1 MFVALHTS
9 ACSPAPSLPL
19 LLTDLGSAP
28 SPSRSHTTHTSR
40 SPPML
45 LPLLHACY
53 TRTTCSALLPC
64 TDCTL
69 VQHLPLPTANSAA
82 YLTHSTICTTL
93 HHRGRSPPML
103 LPLLH
108 ACYTRTTCSALLPC
122 TDCTLAQPLP
132 LPTANSPTCLTLYYY
147 LYDGGSTISLLA
159 ADAATA
165 AARALSKLHYHRLC
179 MLPRQANT
187 PALPTQRLNQLKSA
201 ADFVPCRT

>member
-1 MFVALHTS
+1 
-9 ACSPAPSLPL
+9 
-19 LLTDLGSAP
+19 
-28 SPSRSHTTHTSR
+28 
-40 SPPML
+40 
-45 LPLLHACY
+45 
-53 TRTTCSALLPC
+53 
-64 TDCTL
+64 
-69 VQHLPLPTANSAA
+69 
-82 YLTHSTICTTL
+82 
-93 HHRGRSPPML
+93 ML

-179 MLPRQANT
+179 MLPRQPNT
-187 PALPTQRLNQLKSA
+187 PALPTQRLNQLKEG
-201 ADFVPCRT
+201 V

>member
-9 ACSPAPSLPL
+9 ACSPTPSLAL

-28 SPSRSHTTHTSR
+28 SPSRSHTTHTS
-40 SPPML
+40 
-45 LPLLHACY
+45 
-53 TRTTCSALLPC
+53 
-64 TDCTL
+64 
-69 VQHLPLPTANSAA
+69 
-82 YLTHSTICTTL
+82 
-93 HHRGRSPPML
+93 RSPPML

-187 PALPTQRLNQLKSA
+187 PALPTQRLNQLK
-201 ADFVPCRT
+201 DFVPCRT